1 MVKNS
6 PLMRISTILIL
17 AMLYFM
23 LPNIFHDDNNEN
35 EILPHCLNSTQIL
48 RRAIRLN
55 KLLRHFRNS
64 LYALDS

>member
-23 LPNIFHDDNNEN
+23 LPNIFHDEKNEN
-35 EILPHCLNSTQIL
+35 EILRHSLNSTQIL
-48 RRAIRLN
+48 RRAIRLH
-55 KLLRHFRNS
+55 KLLRYIRSS
-64 LYALDS
+64 L